1 MCCIQRKDVHINKT
15 IHTNENMQTIKYTSG
30 IWNIETTVQKID
42 DRNRLAMVS
51 AMAGTGDA
59 AIESKHTVVFEH
71 VPGCD
76 EADEAKIQTLR
87 VMTGA
92 H

>member
-1 MCCIQRKDVHINKT
+1 
-15 IHTNENMQTIKYTSG
+15 MQTINYNYG
-30 IWNIETTVQKID
+30 IWNIEARVQKID
-42 DRNRLAMVS
+42 DRTRLAMVS
-51 AMAGTGDA
+51 AIAGTGDA

-71 VPGCD
+71 MPGCD
-76 EADEAKIQTLR
+76 EADEAKLHSLR